1 MAEEKRMSS
10 NENEQPHQAAK
21 AKPRKGGFR
30 TMPFIIGT
38 QILTFIHTYAPT
50 HILTLYVN
58 IYICSKTLS
67 HTYVNIC

>member
-1 MAEEKRMSS
+1 MEHIVAEEKRMSS

-38 QILTFIHTYAPT
+38 QILTFIHMHP
-50 HILTLYVN
+50 
-58 IYICSKTLS
+58 
-67 HTYVNIC
+67 HTYLHYM